1 MERIRLYGR
10 VTAKFPRGAQVT
22 RSGIGIMVLLAL
34 SHGSSQG
41 AFERLPAGARSAALC
56 DALQVCPGE
65 MFALEANPSVLS
77 GVTAPAV
84 GCSYAPGLFGLAELR
99 RLELAA
105 AAPLGPGGAGGLIR
119 SFGYDLYREISITL
133 GYAFDAAERWSAGL
147 GITAYSLSIAGYG
160 HAWTLGIH
168 AGARFRIAEGLL
180 FGASI
185 RNMNRPTLGRSRE
198 PVGAELLAGMQYAPL
213 PSCRLMIGLS
223 REERSVEAVS
233 AGVEMEP
240 VESMTLRAAAAES
253 SYGLGAGVQAAGIHF
268 DYALVTHLE
277 LGITHHFSIMFEL
290 PFSPSSQ

>member
-1 MERIRLYGR
+1 MRRIGLYGR
-10 VTAKFPRGAQVT
+10 EWAKFPHGTLVP
-22 RSGIGIMVLLAL
+22 RSGIAIMLILVL

-56 DALQVCPGE
+56 DALQVSPGE
-65 MFALEANPSVLS
+65 LYALEANPSVLS
-77 GVTAPAV
+77 GVKAPSV
-84 GCSYAPGLFGLAELR
+84 GCSYVPGLFGLAELR

-105 AAPLGPGGAGGLIR
+105 AAPLGRGGAGGLIR
-119 SFGYDLYREISITL
+119 SFGNDLYREISITL

-147 GITAYSLSIAGYG
+147 GITAYNLTIAGYG
-160 HAWTLGIH
+160 RAWTLGIH

-198 PVGAELLAGMQYAPL
+198 PIGAELLAGMQYAPV
-213 PSCRLMIGLS
+213 PSFRLMIGLS

-240 VESMTLRAAAAES
+240 AESVTLRAAAAAS
-253 SYGLGAGVQAAGIHF
+253 SYGLGAGVQAAGIRL
-268 DYALVTHLE
+268 DYGLVMHLE
-277 LGITHHFSIMFEL
+277 LGMTHHFSITFEL
-290 PFSPSSQ
+290 PLSPFSQ